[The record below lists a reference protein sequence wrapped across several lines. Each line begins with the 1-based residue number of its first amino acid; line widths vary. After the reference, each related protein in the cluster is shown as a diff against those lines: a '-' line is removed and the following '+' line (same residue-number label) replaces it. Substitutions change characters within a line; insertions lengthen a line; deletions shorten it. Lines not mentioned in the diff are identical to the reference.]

1 MVRKAEEIYREVLA
15 LSDKERGKLMR
26 LLVTRE
32 PQGYASPEIEQAWLE
47 EIERRE
53 RDIAEGKSGW
63 LPGDEVMREL
73 RERYCE

>member
-1 MVRKAEEIYREVLA
+1 
-15 LSDKERGKLMR
+15 MR

-32 PQGYASPEIEQAWLE
+32 SHGYASSEIEQAWLE
-47 EIERRE
+47 EIKRRE
-53 RDIAEGKSGW
+53 RDIVEGRSDW